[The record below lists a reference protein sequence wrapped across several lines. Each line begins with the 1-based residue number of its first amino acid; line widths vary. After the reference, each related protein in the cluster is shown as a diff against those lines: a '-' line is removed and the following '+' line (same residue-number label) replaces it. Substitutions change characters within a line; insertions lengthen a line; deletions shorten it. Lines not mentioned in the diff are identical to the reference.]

1 MDQPS
6 NSDGRLRRVAEFQL
20 LKRQDFA
27 IHVAAYLAVNVL
39 LVAIWAFAGGGEFGP
54 LIPIVVW
61 GAFVALHA
69 WAVFGRHANRVADP
83 VDAEIERL
91 RAASAA
97 SS

>member
-6 NSDGRLRRVAEFQL
+6 NSDGRLRRVAEFHL

-39 LVAIWAFAGGGEFGP
+39 LSRSGPSPAARDFWP

-61 GAFVALHA
+61 DAYVALHA
-69 WAVFGRHANRVADP
+69 WAVIGRHANRVADP
-83 VDAEIERL
+83 VDAEIEPL
-91 RAASAA
+91 RAGERGE
-97 SS
+97 